1 MDSRSR
7 RRPSAY
13 RSQASE
19 SGQPDVSFRTQGSGP
34 SKFFTSNG
42 SRRASRPRVIR
53 SSSVIEQRNVGSI
66 EPSAD
71 DEFDQIIAAIDMKD
85 AGTLGCSY
93 YSAQEKKLY
102 LMGDIRQSNEEII
115 DTLVLQIKPTI
126 LMTSTRVDHFNLDR
140 QQAEQE
146 NGARPYLPYQLDVRP
161 SQEFNPLNAKTKLVA
176 LDISSKHEERFRF
189 LVPHNGLVDTDQ
201 LGTEH
206 LDFTPEEGRH
216 LHMGSSLD
224 LENGVTL
231 GCAGAILTYLQRQR
245 SSDLVS
251 GGEDTGL
258 YQVASF
264 EMSTLDGTMFVNSRT
279 LTALQIIE
287 SESHPSMVNQG
298 PGKRSSS
305 FKEGLSV
312 YGLFQ
317 RFACTPQGKQRLR
330 QIFLRPSVQ
339 LDVIHERHEFI
350 GVYLKADNYNPMN
363 KMIKGLKH
371 IKNLRP
377 VMINLQ
383 KGISTGSGKVTGFKA
398 TVWATLLAFAFYG
411 IDVHDALKETA
422 GGHLLALNNKASGEP
437 IEVAYAHDVSGSSRS
452 RSGSTLPSW
461 KDNPGD
467 SEYKVDID
475 SSDEQGRAVVKSGLD
490 RELDRMKDSYDGLNS
505 LLKQVAVE
513 IATTIPASFDI
524 DVNVIY
530 FPQLGFNIAI
540 PLTTAGDAA
549 YDGSDEGW
557 ELIFVT
563 GNRAYFKDFRM
574 REMDEKLGDIYGLIC
589 EKEIEIVYDLAQRVL
604 QYEKVLIEASGV
616 CGELDSLLAMTQ
628 AVTCYNLVRPKMV
641 EDNIINIKGGRHM
654 LQEMTVSTYV
664 PNDTF
669 LVGGRLDDQSTD
681 HSRRAPEALRTGSS
695 PSMLLMTGPNYSGK
709 SVYMKQIALIVYLAQ
724 TGSFIPAESAEI
736 GIVDKILVKSN
747 SQDSVSQIQSTFMND
762 LQEISFDLKH
772 LTDRSLLL
780 IDEFGKGTSENGALT
795 PSHNPKHPND
805 LTHTCMVFTD
815 GISLAVGILEYLLNL
830 ADAPKVIAAT
840 HFHEILENDFLRL
853 RTRLQLGHMEV
864 RVCEDAQLAADEQ
877 ITYLYKF
884 VYSQPPFFRLGRSTK
899 SFGTICA
906 ALNGIN
912 SAIVDRANELVS
924 LSARGENLIAACA
937 VLSAEEMKALQD
949 ADEVARRF
957 LGLDLEGG
965 CGGRDVRRV
974 LEGLFAGIGSV
985 EGSEEERV
993 PVYISEGELEGSD
1006 EVVV

>member
-1 MDSRSR
+1 ML
-7 RRPSAY
+7 
-13 RSQASE
+13 QE
-19 SGQPDVSFRTQGSGP
+19 QG
-34 SKFFTSNG
+34 
-42 SRRASRPRVIR
+42 
-53 SSSVIEQRNVGSI
+53 RNS
-66 EPSAD
+66 
-71 DEFDQIIAAIDMKD
+71 DQIIAAIDIKD
-85 AGTLGCSY
+85 AGTVGCCY

-102 LMGDIRQSNEEII
+102 LMGDIRQSNDEII
-115 DTLVLQIKPTI
+115 DTCMLHI
-126 LMTSTRVDHFNLDR
+126 LPSFHLLNELCT
-140 QQAEQE
+140 
-146 NGARPYLPYQLDVRP
+146 RPYLPYQLDVRP
-161 SQEFNPLNAKTKLVA
+161 SQEFNPSNAKNKLVA

-201 LGTEH
+201 LDTEH
-206 LDFTPEEGRH
+206 LDFTLEEGRH

-224 LENGVTL
+224 LDNKVTL
-231 GCAGAILTYLQRQR
+231 GCAGAILTYLQRRR
-245 SSDLVS
+245 SSDIVS
-251 GGEDTGL
+251 GGADTGL

-305 FKEGLSV
+305 KEGLSV

-339 LDVIHERHEFI
+339 LDVIRERHDFI

-411 IDVHDALKETA
+411 IDVHDALRETA
-422 GGHLLALNNKASGEP
+422 GGHGLALNNKALRALE
-437 IEVAYAHDVSGSSRS
+437 AAQLYQ
-452 RSGSTLPSW
+452 
-461 KDNPGD
+461 
-467 SEYKVDID
+467 VDID

-540 PLTTAGDAA
+540 PLTNAGDAA
-549 YDGSDEGW
+549 YDGSDDGW

-563 GNRAYFKDFRM
+563 ENRAYFKDFRM

-589 EKEIEIVYDLAQRVL
+589 EKEIDIVYDLAQRVL
-604 QYEKVLIEASGV
+604 QYEKVLMEASEV
-616 CGELDSLLAMTQ
+616 CGELDSLLTMTQ
-628 AVTCYNLVRPKMV
+628 AVACYNLVRPKLV
-641 EDNIINIKGGRHM
+641 EDNVISIKGGRHI

-664 PNDTF
+664 PNDNF
-669 LVGGRLDDQSTD
+669 LVGGRLEDQSAGY
-681 HSRRAPEALRTGSS
+681 SRRAPDALRTGSS

-709 SVYMKQIALIVYLAQ
+709 SVYMKQVALIVYLAQ
-724 TGSFIPAESAEI
+724 TGSFVPAESAEI

-762 LQEISFDLKH
+762 LQQISFDLKH

-780 IDEFGKGTSENGALT
+780 IDEFGKGTNEN
-795 PSHNPKHPND
+795 
-805 LTHTCMVFTD
+805 D
-815 GISLAVGILEYLLNL
+815 GIGLAVGVLEYLLSL
-830 ADAPKVIAAT
+830 DDVPKVIAAT
-840 HFHEILENDFLRL
+840 HFHEILENEFLRL
-853 RTRLQLGHMEV
+853 RPRLQLGHMEV

-877 ITYLYKF
+877 ITYLYN
-884 VYSQPPFFRLGRSTK
+884 FRLGRSTK

-912 SAIVDRANELVS
+912 QAIVDRANELVS

-937 VLSAEEMKALQD
+937 MLSVDDMKALQD
-949 ADEVARRF
+949 ADELARRF
-957 LGLDLEGG
+957 LSLDLEGG
-965 CGGRDVRRV
+965 CDGRDVRRV
-974 LEGLFAGIGSV
+974 LEGLLEGIDDHGEA
-985 EGSEEERV
+985 EGQVRE
-993 PVYISEGELEGSD
+993 YISEGEVDQPRSD
-1006 EVVV
+1006 EALG

>member
-1 MDSRSR
+1 MDRTSR

-13 RSQASE
+13 RSRASE
-19 SGQPDVSFRTQGSGP
+19 NGQPNASFSTQRSLP
-34 SKFFTSNG
+34 SSFSPSNG
-42 SRRASRPRVIR
+42 ARSASRTREIR
-53 SSSVIEQRNVGSI
+53 SSSIVEQRENVGSI

-71 DEFDQIIAAIDMKD
+71 DEFDQVIAAIDMKD
-85 AGTLGCSY
+85 AGTVGCSY

-102 LMGDIRQSNEEII
+102 LMGDIRQSNDEVI

-126 LMTSTRVDHFNLDR
+126 LLTSIRLEHFNRDA
-140 QQAEQE
+140 QQGGQE
-146 NGARPYLPYQLDVRP
+146 NGKWHACARPYLPYQLDVRP
-161 SQEFNPLNAKTKLVA
+161 SQEFSPSDAKNKLVA
-176 LDISSKHEERFRF
+176 LDISSKHEGRFRF

-201 LGTEH
+201 LDTEH
-206 LDFTPEEGRH
+206 LDFTLEEGRH
-216 LHMGSSLD
+216 LHIGSSLD
-224 LENGVTL
+224 LENKVTL
-231 GCAGAILTYLQRQR
+231 GCAGAILTYLQRRR

-251 GGEDTGL
+251 GGADTGL

-287 SESHPSMVNQG
+287 SESYPSMVNQG

-305 FKEGLSV
+305 KEGLSL

-317 RFACTPQGKQRLR
+317 SFACTPHGKQRLR

-339 LDVIHERHEFI
+339 LDVIRERHDFI
-350 GVYLKADNYNPMN
+350 GVYLKADNHNHMN
-363 KMIKGLKH
+363 KMTKGLKH
-371 IKNLRP
+371 IKDLRP

-398 TVWATLLAFAFYG
+398 TVWATLLTFAFYG
-411 IDVHDALKETA
+411 IDVHDALRETA
-422 GGHLLALNNKASGEP
+422 GGHGLALNNKALRALEAAQLYQVGRMIQE
-437 IEVAYAHDVSGSSRS
+437 I
-452 RSGSTLPSW
+452 
-461 KDNPGD
+461 
-467 SEYKVDID
+467 VDID

-540 PLTTAGDAA
+540 PLTNAGDAA
-549 YDGSDEGW
+549 YDGSAEGW

-563 GNRAYFKDFRM
+563 ENRAYFKDFRM

-589 EKEIEIVYDLAQRVL
+589 EREIEIVYDLAQRVL
-604 QYEKVLIEASGV
+604 RYKKVLIDASDV

-628 AVTCYNLVRPKMV
+628 AVTCYNLVRPKIV
-641 EDNIINIKGGRHM
+641 EDNVINIKAGRHV

-669 LVGGRLDDQSTD
+669 LVGGKLDNQTTD
-681 HSRRAPEALRTGSS
+681 YSRRAPEALRASS
-695 PSMLLMTGPNYSGK
+695 NPSMLLMTGPNYSGK
-709 SVYMKQIALIVYLAQ
+709 SVYMKQVALIVYLAQ
-724 TGSFIPAESAEI
+724 TGSFVPAESAEI

-762 LQEISFDLKH
+762 LQQISFDLKH

-780 IDEFGKGTSENGALT
+780 IDEFGRGTSEN
-795 PSHNPKHPND
+795 
-805 LTHTCMVFTD
+805 D
-815 GISLAVGILEYLLNL
+815 GIGLAVGILEYLLNL
-830 ADAPKVIAAT
+830 DDAPKVIAAT
-840 HFHEILENDFLRL
+840 HFHEILENEFLRI
-853 RTRLQLGHMEV
+853 RPRLQLGHMEV
-864 RVCEDAQLAADEQ
+864 RVCEDAQSAADEQ
-877 ITYLYKF
+877 IT
-884 VYSQPPFFRLGRSTK
+884 FRLGRSTK
-899 SFGTICA
+899 SFGTMYVKPFPSSKHFPNEVKSCA

-937 VLSAEEMKALQD
+937 VLNAEEMKALQD
-949 ADEVARRF
+949 ALVEIDVAEWLTF
-957 LGLDLEGG
+957 GLG
-965 CGGRDVRRV
+965 
-974 LEGLFAGIGSV
+974 
-985 EGSEEERV
+985 
-993 PVYISEGELEGSD
+993 
-1006 EVVV
+1006 